1 MKLNLNEVS
10 ATLKAQIEKSV
21 NALKDGQCIIITVE
35 NGKIADSFIGTKW
48 LDLARML
55 RTAKKGDFILKM
67 EDGSEYVK
75 NTPKNKE
82 FEKAL
87 EKSHFQ
93 FYWNFEKHNGRA
105 DAERTTRDEISVLV
119 RVGYDLANLKKGDK
133 YTEEEIQEMLSSDD
147 ILKEYAELIQKRD
160 AIIKSRKF
168 NTVEANQCF
177 DRIEEIEDQNLV
189 NTRTQEIEKLKG
201 TQKPSNYSE
210 EEREALKSKFGEIL
224 DIVLN
229 IKANR
234 NNEKFTNLGE
244 LQQEVRKILE
254 NNKGVKTEE

>member
-21 NALKDGQCIIITVE
+21 NGLKDGQCLILTIE
-35 NGKIADSFIGTKW
+35 NGKIADSFIAGKW
-48 LDLARML
+48 LELARML
-55 RTAKKGDFILKM
+55 KTAKKGDFILKM

-75 NTPKNKE
+75 NTPKYKE

-87 EKSHFQ
+87 EKSPIQ

-105 DAERTTRDEISVLV
+105 DAERVARDEISVLV

-133 YTEEEIQEMLSSDD
+133 YTEEEIQEMLSSDS

-160 AIIKSRKF
+160 AFIKSRNFTSK
-168 NTVEANQCF
+168 EANDCF
-177 DRIEEIEDQNLV
+177 DRIDEIEAQNLV
-189 NTRTQEIEKLKG
+189 ATRTQEIEKLKG
-201 TQKPSNYSE
+201 TQKPSNYSK

-224 DIVLN
+224 DIVLD

-244 LQQEVRKILE
+244 LQQEVRKILD
-254 NNKGVKTEE
+254 NNKGVKAE